1 MSLQKRFK
9 SRYPKANFA
18 DFKTEDFFGKPNI
31 FFHNKAGDEETA
43 VFDDD
48 GKDFRSSI
56 YFSKEMKRQLG
67 LAPGFPLELTHNPN
81 PKLEIPAV
89 PFNSET
95 RESGALKDA
104 LVQQEIYVTPSD
116 KFKIKFRDIF
126 TDTVITHRSSHE
138 SRRWLAGPNF
148 EYFPQQ
154 LNFAFFCAT
163 TGCGL
168 SRRILFE
175 DKMRDGKNDL
185 TDSELILP
193 PQVRSFFWF
202 HVYFTVRRILF
213 ELGGVQN
220 SLPLPGDSAFS
231 QTENKYDIPS
241 FERICAEFG
250 ISPNADFRFT
260 RGSNHDLG
268 SVFEYFTNSGYIKT
282 PFKYPSKETKFED
295 EGGRASDGNL
305 VPYIENTEARNQY
318 EYFLCPVSHGLT
330 SAGLSRINQSIE
342 SFCYAILGSQVDAR
356 SSISG
361 SQGSAIETQRQFL
374 SMVEDAIRNPDISKS
389 VQRFQLAIESAKVRL
404 DLAISPGLWLL
415 PSKMVVNTE
424 SVVGYNNKLKK
435 ATSFMRIGVNSDLN
449 IPVRRSAPKH
459 NFGSGAVKLPH
470 SGVETQETKETR
482 VPKSDSE
489 AGVKLRTKE
498 KQVPK
503 SDSDNKREASE
514 AAGEAS
520 DSKAGA
526 KLRTHCFNF
535 ARDQFECFDYCRRW
549 VSLVSFQMNLS
560 LLFGAFDLLLSRSD
574 YARTNTG
581 WLNFQKII
589 HPVFIFNESTIPS
602 EGLWPE
608 PSSELYEFA
617 TLRLFASFVYDFVAI
632 KSPLNLTSLNKF
644 EIPRGRHANR

>member
-31 FFHNKAGDEETA
+31 FFREGDEGTT

-95 RESGALKDA
+95 LNTIKDA
-104 LVQQEIYVTPSD
+104 LVQQEIYVTPSE

-148 EYFPQQ
+148 EYWPQT

-163 TGCGL
+163 TGCGV

-213 ELGGVQN
+213 ELGGPQN
-220 SLPLPGDSAFS
+220 FLPLPGDTAFN

-260 RGSNHDLG
+260 RGDNHGLG
-268 SVFEYFTNSGYIKT
+268 SVFEYFTNSGYTKT

-342 SFCYAILGSQVDAR
+342 SFCYAILGSQVDVR

-374 SMVEDAIRNPDISKS
+374 SMVESAIRNPGISKS

-459 NFGSGAVKLPH
+459 NLGSRAVKLPH
-470 SGVETQETKETR
+470 SGVETR
-482 VPKSDSE
+482 VVKSDSG
-489 AGVKLRTKE
+489 AGAKLRTKE
-498 KQVPK
+498 KQVAK
-503 SDSDNKREASE
+503 SKTSDRESGDRESGDRESGDRESGDSGAGVTKRNK
-514 AAGEAS
+514 
-520 DSKAGA
+520 D
-526 KLRTHCFNF
+526 CFNF
-535 ARDQFECFDYCRRW
+535 AREQFECFDYCRRR
-549 VSLVSFQMNLS
+549 VSLVSFQMT
-560 LLFGAFDLLLSRSD
+560 FDLL
-574 YARTNTG
+574 
-581 WLNFQKII
+581 
-589 HPVFIFNESTIPS
+589 
-602 EGLWPE
+602 
-608 PSSELYEFA
+608 
-617 TLRLFASFVYDFVAI
+617 
-632 KSPLNLTSLNKF
+632 
-644 EIPRGRHANR
+644 

>member
-1 MSLQKRFK
+1 M
-9 SRYPKANFA
+9 
-18 DFKTEDFFGKPNI
+18 
-31 FFHNKAGDEETA
+31 
-43 VFDDD
+43 FDDD

-56 YFSKEMKRQLG
+56 FFSKEMKRQLG

-81 PKLEIPAV
+81 PKLEIPTV

-95 RESGALKDA
+95 DNSETLNTIKDA

-148 EYFPQQ
+148 EYWPQQ
-154 LNFAFFCAT
+154 LNFAFFIAT
-163 TGCGL
+163 TGCGV

-175 DKMRDGKNDL
+175 DKMRYGKNDL
-185 TDSELILP
+185 TDSELKIP

-213 ELGGVQN
+213 ELGGPQN
-220 SLPLPGDSAFS
+220 SLPLPGDTAFS

-260 RGSNHDLG
+260 RGDNHGLG
-268 SVFEYFTNSGYIKT
+268 SVFEYFSYSGYTKT
-282 PFKYPSKETKFED
+282 PFKYPSKETKFAD

-342 SFCYAILGSQVDAR
+342 SFCYAILGSQVDVR

-389 VQRFQLAIESAKVRL
+389 VQRFQLAIQSAKVRL

-449 IPVRRSAPKH
+449 IPVRRSAQKH
-459 NFGSGAVKLPH
+459 NLGSRTVKLPH
-470 SGVETQETKETR
+470 SGVETR
-482 VPKSDSE
+482 VVKS
-489 AGVKLRTKE
+489 GTKE
-498 KQVPK
+498 KQVVK
-503 SDSDNKREASE
+503 SKTSEKSKTTETRDSETGDSGAGVTKETSE
-514 AAGEAS
+514 TKTVSTSHETNLNVLIIVAGGLAW
-520 DSKAGA
+520 
-526 KLRTHCFNF
+526 F
-535 ARDQFECFDYCRRW
+535 
-549 VSLVSFQMNLS
+549 
-560 LLFGAFDLLLSRSD
+560 LFR
-574 YARTNTG
+574 
-581 WLNFQKII
+581 
-589 HPVFIFNESTIPS
+589 
-602 EGLWPE
+602 
-608 PSSELYEFA
+608 
-617 TLRLFASFVYDFVAI
+617 
-632 KSPLNLTSLNKF
+632 
-644 EIPRGRHANR
+644 

>member
-9 SRYPKANFA
+9 ARYPKANFA
-18 DFKTEDFFGKPNI
+18 DFKTGDFFGKPNI
-31 FFHNKAGDEETA
+31 FFQEGDEGTT

-89 PFNSET
+89 PFNSEAGKASET
-95 RESGALKDA
+95 LNTIKDN
-104 LVQQEIYVTPSD
+104 LVQQEIYVTPSE
-116 KFKIKFRDIF
+116 KFKINFRDIF

-148 EYFPQQ
+148 EYWPQT
-154 LNFAFFCAT
+154 LNCVFYCAT
-163 TGCGL
+163 TGCGV

-185 TDSELILP
+185 TDSELKIP

-213 ELGGVQN
+213 ELGGPQN
-220 SLPLPGDSAFS
+220 SLPLPGDTAFS

-260 RGSNHDLG
+260 RGDNHGLG
-268 SVFEYFTNSGYIKT
+268 SVFEYFSYSGYTKT

-342 SFCYAILGSQVDAR
+342 SFCYAILGSQVDVR
-356 SSISG
+356 SSIAG

-389 VQRFQLAIESAKVRL
+389 VQRFQLAIEGAKVRL

-449 IPVRRSAPKH
+449 IPVRRSAPNH
-459 NFGSGAVKLPH
+459 NLGSRAVKLPH
-470 SGVETQETKETR
+470 SGVETR
-482 VPKSDSE
+482 VVKS
-489 AGVKLRTKE
+489 RTKE
-498 KQVPK
+498 KQVVK
-503 SDSDNKREASE
+503 SNS
-514 AAGEAS
+514 G
-520 DSKAGA
+520 AGA
-526 KLRTHCFNF
+526 KHRTSEKSKTTET
-535 ARDQFECFDYCRRW
+535 RDRESGVAAASETKT
-549 VSLVSFQMNLS
+549 VSTSHETNLNV
-560 LLFGAFDLLLSRSD
+560 LIIVAGGLAWFLFR
-574 YARTNTG
+574 
-581 WLNFQKII
+581 
-589 HPVFIFNESTIPS
+589 
-602 EGLWPE
+602 
-608 PSSELYEFA
+608 
-617 TLRLFASFVYDFVAI
+617 
-632 KSPLNLTSLNKF
+632 
-644 EIPRGRHANR
+644 

>member
-9 SRYPKANFA
+9 ARYPKANFA
-18 DFKTEDFFGKPNI
+18 DFKTGDFFGKPNI
-31 FFHNKAGDEETA
+31 FFQEGDEGTT

-95 RESGALKDA
+95 LNSEAGGTGALKDN
-104 LVQQEIYVTPSD
+104 LVEQEIYVTPSE

-148 EYFPQQ
+148 EYWPQT
-154 LNFAFFCAT
+154 LNFAFFCAM
-163 TGCGL
+163 TGCGV

-185 TDSELILP
+185 TDSELKIP

-220 SLPLPGDSAFS
+220 SLPLPGDTAFS

-260 RGSNHDLG
+260 RGDNHGLG
-268 SVFEYFTNSGYIKT
+268 SVFEYFSYSGYTKT
-282 PFKYPSKETKFED
+282 PFKYPSKETKFAD

-305 VPYIENTEARNQY
+305 VPYIENTESRNQY

-342 SFCYAILGSQVDAR
+342 SFCYAILGSQVDVR

-374 SMVEDAIRNPDISKS
+374 SMVEDAIRNPEISKS

-435 ATSFMRIGVNSDLN
+435 ATKRMRIGVNSDLN
-449 IPVRRSAPKH
+449 IPVRRSTQKH
-459 NFGSGAVKLPH
+459 NLGSRAVKLPH
-470 SGVETQETKETR
+470 SGVETQDSGAGATAELEKDKHRTKETQ
-482 VPKSDSE
+482 VVKSEKSE
-489 AGVKLRTKE
+489 KSEVKAVSTSHENNLN
-498 KQVPK
+498 VLIIV
-503 SDSDNKREASE
+503 
-514 AAGEAS
+514 
-520 DSKAGA
+520 AGA
-526 KLRTHCFNF
+526 LAWF
-535 ARDQFECFDYCRRW
+535 
-549 VSLVSFQMNLS
+549 
-560 LLFGAFDLLLSRSD
+560 LFR
-574 YARTNTG
+574 
-581 WLNFQKII
+581 
-589 HPVFIFNESTIPS
+589 
-602 EGLWPE
+602 
-608 PSSELYEFA
+608 
-617 TLRLFASFVYDFVAI
+617 
-632 KSPLNLTSLNKF
+632 
-644 EIPRGRHANR
+644 

>member
-31 FFHNKAGDEETA
+31 FFREGDEETA

-48 GKDFRSSI
+48 GKDFRPSI

-89 PFNSET
+89 PFNGEAAT
-95 RESGALKDA
+95 GTLKDA

-126 TDTVITHRSSHE
+126 TDTVITHKSSHE

-148 EYFPQQ
+148 EYWPQT
-154 LNFAFFCAT
+154 LNFAFFAAT
-163 TGCGL
+163 TGCGV

-185 TDSELILP
+185 TDSELKLP

-213 ELGGVQN
+213 ELGGPQN
-220 SLPLPGDSAFS
+220 SLPLPGDTAFS

-260 RGSNHDLG
+260 RGDNHGLG
-268 SVFEYFTNSGYIKT
+268 SVFEYFTNSGYTKT

-342 SFCYAILGSQVDAR
+342 SFCYAILGSQVDVR
-356 SSISG
+356 SSIAG

-435 ATSFMRIGVNSDLN
+435 ATTFMRIGVNSDLN
-449 IPVRRSAPKH
+449 IPVRRSALKH
-459 NFGSGAVKLPH
+459 NLGSRAVKLPH
-470 SGVETQETKETR
+470 SGVETQ
-482 VPKSDSE
+482 
-489 AGVKLRTKE
+489 GTKE
-498 KQVPK
+498 KQV
-503 SDSDNKREASE
+503 A
-514 AAGEAS
+514 
-520 DSKAGA
+520 
-526 KLRTHCFNF
+526 
-535 ARDQFECFDYCRRW
+535 
-549 VSLVSFQMNLS
+549 
-560 LLFGAFDLLLSRSD
+560 
-574 YARTNTG
+574 
-581 WLNFQKII
+581 
-589 HPVFIFNESTIPS
+589 
-602 EGLWPE
+602 
-608 PSSELYEFA
+608 
-617 TLRLFASFVYDFVAI
+617 
-632 KSPLNLTSLNKF
+632 
-644 EIPRGRHANR
+644 

>member
-9 SRYPKANFA
+9 ARYPKANFA

-31 FFHNKAGDEETA
+31 FFHNKAGEGTA

-56 YFSKEMKRQLG
+56 YFSNEMKRQLG

-89 PFNSET
+89 PFNSEVSET
-95 RESGALKDA
+95 GPALHTLKDA
-104 LVQQEIYVTPSD
+104 LVQQEIYVTPSE

-148 EYFPQQ
+148 EYWPQT
-154 LNFAFFCAT
+154 LNFAFFAAT
-163 TGCGL
+163 TGCGV

-185 TDSELILP
+185 TDSELKLP

-220 SLPLPGDSAFS
+220 SLPLPGDTAFN

-250 ISPNADFRFT
+250 ISPNSDFRFT
-260 RGSNHDLG
+260 RGDNHGLG
-268 SVFEYFTNSGYIKT
+268 SVFEYFTNSGYTKT

-305 VPYIENTEARNQY
+305 VPYIQNTEARNQY

-342 SFCYAILGSQVDAR
+342 SFCYAILGSQVDVR

-449 IPVRRSAPKH
+449 IPLRRSAQKH
-459 NFGSGAVKLPH
+459 NFGRGAVKLPH
-470 SGVETQETKETR
+470 SGVERKHIEVGTSENNATAELEKAKQQAETKETQ
-482 VPKSDSE
+482 VVKSEKSE
-489 AGVKLRTKE
+489 TSGSDRESGDRESGV
-498 KQVPK
+498 
-503 SDSDNKREASE
+503 
-514 AAGEAS
+514 AA
-520 DSKAGA
+520 AGA
-526 KLRTHCFNF
+526 KLRTKT
-535 ARDQFECFDYCRRW
+535 
-549 VSLVSFQMNLS
+549 VSTSHENNLNV
-560 LLFGAFDLLLSRSD
+560 LIIIAGGLAWFLFR
-574 YARTNTG
+574 
-581 WLNFQKII
+581 
-589 HPVFIFNESTIPS
+589 
-602 EGLWPE
+602 
-608 PSSELYEFA
+608 
-617 TLRLFASFVYDFVAI
+617 
-632 KSPLNLTSLNKF
+632 
-644 EIPRGRHANR
+644 

>member
-9 SRYPKANFA
+9 ARYPKANFA
-18 DFKTEDFFGKPNI
+18 DFKTGDFFGKPNI
-31 FFHNKAGDEETA
+31 FFQEGDEGTT

-67 LAPGFPLELTHNPN
+67 LAPGFPLELTYNPN

-89 PFNSET
+89 PFNSEKLNSDSGAG
-95 RESGALKDA
+95 ESQAGGTGALKDA
-104 LVQQEIYVTPSD
+104 LVQQEIYVTPSE

-148 EYFPQQ
+148 EYWPQT
-154 LNFAFFCAT
+154 LNFAFFIAT
-163 TGCGL
+163 TGCGV

-185 TDSELILP
+185 TDSELKIP

-213 ELGGVQN
+213 ELGGPQN
-220 SLPLPGDSAFS
+220 SLPLPEDTAFS

-260 RGSNHDLG
+260 RGDNHGLG
-268 SVFEYFTNSGYIKT
+268 SVFEYFSYSGYTKT

-342 SFCYAILGSQVDAR
+342 SFCYAILGSKVDVR

-389 VQRFQLAIESAKVRL
+389 VQRFQLAIQSAKVRL

-435 ATSFMRIGVNSDLN
+435 ATTFMRIGVNSDLN

-459 NFGSGAVKLPH
+459 NLGSRAVKLPH
-470 SGVETQETKETR
+470 SGVETR
-482 VPKSDSE
+482 VVKS
-489 AGVKLRTKE
+489 KTKE

-503 SDSDNKREASE
+503 SNS
-514 AAGEAS
+514 G
-520 DSKAGA
+520 AGA
-526 KLRTHCFNF
+526 TAELEKAKHRTSEKSKTTET
-535 ARDQFECFDYCRRW
+535 RDSETGD
-549 VSLVSFQMNLS
+549 S
-560 LLFGAFDLLLSRSD
+560 GAGVTR
-574 YARTNTG
+574 
-581 WLNFQKII
+581 
-589 HPVFIFNESTIPS
+589 E
-602 EGLWPE
+602 
-608 PSSELYEFA
+608 SSETKTVSTSHETNLNVLIIVAGGLAWF
-617 TLRLFASFVYDFVAI
+617 LF
-632 KSPLNLTSLNKF
+632 
-644 EIPRGRHANR
+644 R

>member
-9 SRYPKANFA
+9 ARYPKANFA
-18 DFKTEDFFGKPNI
+18 DFKTGDFFGKPNI
-31 FFHNKAGDEETA
+31 FFHNKAGDSEAGDEGTT

-89 PFNSET
+89 PFNSEAAYT
-95 RESGALKDA
+95 LKDA
-104 LVQQEIYVTPSD
+104 LVQQEIYVTPSE

-148 EYFPQQ
+148 EYWPQT
-154 LNFAFFCAT
+154 LNFAFFIAT
-163 TGCGL
+163 TGCGV

-185 TDSELILP
+185 TDSELKIP

-213 ELGGVQN
+213 ELGGPQN
-220 SLPLPGDSAFS
+220 SLPLPGDTAFS

-250 ISPNADFRFT
+250 ISPNTDFRFT
-260 RGSNHDLG
+260 RGDNHGLG
-268 SVFEYFTNSGYIKT
+268 SVFEYFTNSGYTKT
-282 PFKYPSKETKFED
+282 SYEYPSKETKFED
-295 EGGRASDGNL
+295 GGSASDGNL
-305 VPYIENTEARNQY
+305 VPYIQNTEARNQY

-342 SFCYAILGSQVDAR
+342 SFCYAILGSQVDVR

-435 ATSFMRIGVNSDLN
+435 ATTFMRIGINSDLN
-449 IPVRRSAPKH
+449 IPVRRSTQKH
-459 NFGSGAVKLPH
+459 NLGSRAVKLPH
-470 SGVETQETKETR
+470 SGVETQNNNQENKATETAKPER
-482 VPKSDSE
+482 SSDPATADAEPGKPE
-489 AGVKLRTKE
+489 ATENLEKAKLRTKTVSTSHE
-498 KQVPK
+498 NNLNVLIII
-503 SDSDNKREASE
+503 
-514 AAGEAS
+514 AGGLAW
-520 DSKAGA
+520 
-526 KLRTHCFNF
+526 F
-535 ARDQFECFDYCRRW
+535 
-549 VSLVSFQMNLS
+549 
-560 LLFGAFDLLLSRSD
+560 LFR
-574 YARTNTG
+574 
-581 WLNFQKII
+581 
-589 HPVFIFNESTIPS
+589 
-602 EGLWPE
+602 
-608 PSSELYEFA
+608 
-617 TLRLFASFVYDFVAI
+617 
-632 KSPLNLTSLNKF
+632 
-644 EIPRGRHANR
+644 

>member
-18 DFKTEDFFGKPNI
+18 DFKTGDFFGKPNI
-31 FFHNKAGDEETA
+31 FFHNKADEETA

-67 LAPGFPLELTHNPN
+67 LAPGFPLELFHNPN

-95 RESGALKDA
+95 RDRESGTSLNTLKDA
-104 LVQQEIYVTPSD
+104 LVQQEIYVTPSE
-116 KFKIKFRDIF
+116 KFKIKFRDII

-148 EYFPQQ
+148 EYWPQQ

-163 TGCGL
+163 TGCGV
-168 SRRILFE
+168 SQRILFE

-185 TDSELILP
+185 TDSELKLP

-213 ELGGVQN
+213 ELGGPQN
-220 SLPLPGDSAFS
+220 SLPLPGDTAFS

-250 ISPNADFRFT
+250 ISPNADLRFT
-260 RGSNHDLG
+260 RGDNHGLG
-268 SVFEYFTNSGYIKT
+268 SVFEYFTNSGYTKT
-282 PFKYPSKETKFED
+282 PYEYPSKETKFED

-305 VPYIENTEARNQY
+305 VPYIQNTEARNQY

-342 SFCYAILGSQVDAR
+342 SFCYTILGSQVDVR

-374 SMVEDAIRNPDISKS
+374 AMIEDAIRNPDISKS

-435 ATSFMRIGVNSDLN
+435 ATGFMRIGVNSDLN
-449 IPVRRSAPKH
+449 IPVRRSTQKH
-459 NFGSGAVKLPH
+459 NFGRGAVKLPH
-470 SGVETQETKETR
+470 SGVETQNNNQENKVKETETAKPER
-482 VPKSDSE
+482 SSDPATADAEPGKLEKAKQQATETVKPERSSDPATAE
-489 AGVKLRTKE
+489 QAKLRTKTVSTSHE
-498 KQVPK
+498 NNLNVLIII
-503 SDSDNKREASE
+503 
-514 AAGEAS
+514 AGGLAW
-520 DSKAGA
+520 
-526 KLRTHCFNF
+526 F
-535 ARDQFECFDYCRRW
+535 
-549 VSLVSFQMNLS
+549 
-560 LLFGAFDLLLSRSD
+560 LFR
-574 YARTNTG
+574 
-581 WLNFQKII
+581 
-589 HPVFIFNESTIPS
+589 
-602 EGLWPE
+602 
-608 PSSELYEFA
+608 
-617 TLRLFASFVYDFVAI
+617 
-632 KSPLNLTSLNKF
+632 
-644 EIPRGRHANR
+644 

>member
-9 SRYPKANFA
+9 ARYPKANFA
-18 DFKTEDFFGKPNI
+18 DFKTGDFFGKPNI
-31 FFHNKAGDEETA
+31 FFHSEAGDGTT

-56 YFSKEMKRQLG
+56 FFSKEMKRQLG

-89 PFNSET
+89 PFHDET
-95 RESGALKDA
+95 HESGALKDN
-104 LVQQEIYVTPSD
+104 LVEQEIYVTPSE

-148 EYFPQQ
+148 EYWPQA

-163 TGCGL
+163 TGCGV
-168 SRRILFE
+168 SRRILIE

-185 TDSELILP
+185 TDSELKIP

-213 ELGGVQN
+213 ELGGPQN
-220 SLPLPGDSAFS
+220 SLPLPGDTAFS

-260 RGSNHDLG
+260 KGDNHGLG
-268 SVFEYFTNSGYIKT
+268 SVFEYFSYSGYTKT
-282 PFKYPSKETKFED
+282 PYDYPSKETKFAD

-305 VPYIENTEARNQY
+305 VPYIENIEARNQY

-342 SFCYAILGSQVDAR
+342 SFCYAILGSQVDVR

-374 SMVEDAIRNPDISKS
+374 SMVEDAIRNPNISKS
-389 VQRFQLAIESAKVRL
+389 VQRFQLAIQSAKVRL

-435 ATSFMRIGVNSDLN
+435 ATTFMRIGVNSDLN
-449 IPVRRSAPKH
+449 IPVRRSTQKH
-459 NFGSGAVKLPH
+459 NLGSRAVKLPH
-470 SGVETQETKETR
+470 SGVETQNSVAGATADAETQSSSQPGKPEKAKIRTKETQ
-482 VPKSDSE
+482 VVKSEKSEKIEKNEKSE
-489 AGVKLRTKE
+489 AKAVSTSHENNLN
-498 KQVPK
+498 VLIIV
-503 SDSDNKREASE
+503 
-514 AAGEAS
+514 
-520 DSKAGA
+520 AGA
-526 KLRTHCFNF
+526 LAWF
-535 ARDQFECFDYCRRW
+535 
-549 VSLVSFQMNLS
+549 
-560 LLFGAFDLLLSRSD
+560 LFR
-574 YARTNTG
+574 
-581 WLNFQKII
+581 
-589 HPVFIFNESTIPS
+589 
-602 EGLWPE
+602 
-608 PSSELYEFA
+608 
-617 TLRLFASFVYDFVAI
+617 
-632 KSPLNLTSLNKF
+632 
-644 EIPRGRHANR
+644 

>member
-31 FFHNKAGDEETA
+31 FFREGDEETA

-89 PFNSET
+89 PFNSDNSET
-95 RESGALKDA
+95 GAALHTLKDA

-126 TDTVITHRSSHE
+126 SDTVICHRSSHE

-148 EYFPQQ
+148 EYYPQQ

-163 TGCGL
+163 TGCGV

-175 DKMRDGKNDL
+175 DKMREGKNDL

-220 SLPLPGDSAFS
+220 SLPLPGDPAFN

-241 FERICAEFG
+241 FEHICAEFG

-260 RGSNHDLG
+260 RGDNHGLG

-342 SFCYAILGSQVDAR
+342 AFCYSILGSQVDVR
-356 SSISG
+356 SSIAG
-361 SQGSAIETQRQFL
+361 SQGSSIETQRQFL
-374 SMVEDAIRNPDISKS
+374 SMVEDAIRNPDLGKS

-404 DLAISPGLWLL
+404 DLAICPGTWLL

-435 ATSFMRIGVNSDLN
+435 ATSFMKIGVNSDLN

-470 SGVETQETKETR
+470 SRVETQETKE
-482 VPKSDSE
+482 KQ
-489 AGVKLRTKE
+489 VKQPVKHAETKE
-498 KQVPK
+498 KQVTK
-503 SDSDNKREASE
+503 SETKTVSTSHETNLNVLIIV
-514 AAGEAS
+514 AGGLAW
-520 DSKAGA
+520 
-526 KLRTHCFNF
+526 F
-535 ARDQFECFDYCRRW
+535 
-549 VSLVSFQMNLS
+549 
-560 LLFGAFDLLLSRSD
+560 LFR
-574 YARTNTG
+574 
-581 WLNFQKII
+581 
-589 HPVFIFNESTIPS
+589 
-602 EGLWPE
+602 
-608 PSSELYEFA
+608 
-617 TLRLFASFVYDFVAI
+617 
-632 KSPLNLTSLNKF
+632 
-644 EIPRGRHANR
+644 

>member
-9 SRYPKANFA
+9 ARYPKANFA
-18 DFKTEDFFGKPNI
+18 DFKTGDFFGKPNI
-31 FFHNKAGDEETA
+31 FFHNKAGDGTT

-56 YFSKEMKRQLG
+56 FFSKEMKRQLG
-67 LAPGFPLELTHNPN
+67 LAPGFPLELTYNPN

-95 RESGALKDA
+95 INTIKEN

-126 TDTVITHRSSHE
+126 TDTVITHKSSHE

-148 EYFPQQ
+148 EYWPQT

-163 TGCGL
+163 TGCGV

-185 TDSELILP
+185 TDSELKIP

-213 ELGGVQN
+213 ELGGPQN
-220 SLPLPGDSAFS
+220 SLPLPGDTAFS

-260 RGSNHDLG
+260 RGDNHGLG
-268 SVFEYFTNSGYIKT
+268 SVFEYFSYSGYTKT
-282 PFKYPSKETKFED
+282 PFKYPSKETKFAD

-305 VPYIENTEARNQY
+305 VPYIQNTEARNQY

-342 SFCYAILGSQVDAR
+342 SFCYAILGSQVDVR

-374 SMVEDAIRNPDISKS
+374 SMVEDAIRNPNISKS
-389 VQRFQLAIESAKVRL
+389 VQRFQLAIQSAKVRL

-424 SVVGYNNKLKK
+424 SVVGYSNKLKK
-435 ATSFMRIGVNSDLN
+435 ATTFMRIGVNSDLN
-449 IPVRRSAPKH
+449 IPVRRSAQKH
-459 NFGSGAVKLPH
+459 NLGSRAVKLPH
-470 SGVETQETKETR
+470 SGVETK
-482 VPKSDSE
+482 DSG
-489 AGVKLRTKE
+489 AGATADAEPGKLEKAKHRTKE
-498 KQVPK
+498 KQVVK
-503 SDSDNKREASE
+503 SRTKETQVSKSKTRETRDSETKETSE
-514 AAGEAS
+514 TKTVSTSHETNLNVLIIVAGGLAW
-520 DSKAGA
+520 
-526 KLRTHCFNF
+526 F
-535 ARDQFECFDYCRRW
+535 
-549 VSLVSFQMNLS
+549 
-560 LLFGAFDLLLSRSD
+560 LFR
-574 YARTNTG
+574 
-581 WLNFQKII
+581 
-589 HPVFIFNESTIPS
+589 
-602 EGLWPE
+602 
-608 PSSELYEFA
+608 
-617 TLRLFASFVYDFVAI
+617 
-632 KSPLNLTSLNKF
+632 
-644 EIPRGRHANR
+644 

>member
-9 SRYPKANFA
+9 ARYPKANFA

-31 FFHNKAGDEETA
+31 FFHSEAHKAGEAGEADEETA

-89 PFNSET
+89 PFNSEAASET
-95 RESGALKDA
+95 LNTIKDA
-104 LVQQEIYVTPSD
+104 LVQQEIYVTPGE

-148 EYFPQQ
+148 EYWPQT
-154 LNFAFFCAT
+154 LNFAFYCAT
-163 TGCGL
+163 TGCGV

-185 TDSELILP
+185 TDSEAKLP

-213 ELGGVQN
+213 ELGGPQN
-220 SLPLPGDSAFS
+220 SLPLPGDTAFN

-260 RGSNHDLG
+260 RGDNHGLG
-268 SVFEYFTNSGYIKT
+268 CVFEYFTNSGYTKT

-342 SFCYAILGSQVDAR
+342 SFCYAILGSQVDVR

-435 ATSFMRIGVNSDLN
+435 ATTFMRIGVNSDLN
-449 IPVRRSAPKH
+449 IPVRRSAQKH
-459 NFGSGAVKLPH
+459 NFGRGAVKLPH
-470 SGVETQETKETR
+470 SGVETQNNNQENKATENPAKQQATATENPATADAEPGKLEKAKTSHENNLN
-482 VPKSDSE
+482 VLIII
-489 AGVKLRTKE
+489 AGGL
-498 KQVPK
+498 
-503 SDSDNKREASE
+503 AW
-514 AAGEAS
+514 
-520 DSKAGA
+520 
-526 KLRTHCFNF
+526 F
-535 ARDQFECFDYCRRW
+535 
-549 VSLVSFQMNLS
+549 
-560 LLFGAFDLLLSRSD
+560 LFR
-574 YARTNTG
+574 
-581 WLNFQKII
+581 
-589 HPVFIFNESTIPS
+589 
-602 EGLWPE
+602 
-608 PSSELYEFA
+608 
-617 TLRLFASFVYDFVAI
+617 
-632 KSPLNLTSLNKF
+632 
-644 EIPRGRHANR
+644 

>member
-9 SRYPKANFA
+9 ARYPKANFA
-18 DFKTEDFFGKPNI
+18 DFKTGDFFGKPNI
-31 FFHNKAGDEETA
+31 FFHSEAGEGTT

-56 YFSKEMKRQLG
+56 FFSKEMKRQLG

-89 PFNSET
+89 PFNSEADNSET
-95 RESGALKDA
+95 LNTIKDN
-104 LVQQEIYVTPSD
+104 LVEQEIYVTPSE
-116 KFKIKFRDIF
+116 KFKINFRDIF

-148 EYFPQQ
+148 EYWPQT

-163 TGCGL
+163 TGCGV

-185 TDSELILP
+185 TDSELKIP

-213 ELGGVQN
+213 ELGGPQN
-220 SLPLPGDSAFS
+220 SLPLPGDTAFS

-260 RGSNHDLG
+260 RGDNHGLG
-268 SVFEYFTNSGYIKT
+268 SVFEYFSYSGYTKT
-282 PFKYPSKETKFED
+282 PFKYPSKETKFAD

-342 SFCYAILGSQVDAR
+342 SFCYAILGSQVDVR

-374 SMVEDAIRNPDISKS
+374 SMVEDAIRNPNISKS
-389 VQRFQLAIESAKVRL
+389 VQRFQLAIQSAKVRL

-435 ATSFMRIGVNSDLN
+435 ATTFMRIGVNSDLN
-449 IPVRRSAPKH
+449 IPVRRSTQKH
-459 NFGSGAVKLPH
+459 NLGSRAVKLPH
-470 SGVETQETKETR
+470 SGVETQ
-482 VPKSDSE
+482 DSG
-489 AGVKLRTKE
+489 AGATAELEKAKHRTKE
-498 KQVPK
+498 KQVVK
-503 SDSDNKREASE
+503 SRTKEKQVSKSKTRETRDSETRE
-514 AAGEAS
+514 
-520 DSKAGA
+520 
-526 KLRTHCFNF
+526 
-535 ARDQFECFDYCRRW
+535 
-549 VSLVSFQMNLS
+549 
-560 LLFGAFDLLLSRSD
+560 
-574 YARTNTG
+574 
-581 WLNFQKII
+581 
-589 HPVFIFNESTIPS
+589 
-602 EGLWPE
+602 
-608 PSSELYEFA
+608 SSETKTVSTSHETNLNVLIIVAGGLAWF
-617 TLRLFASFVYDFVAI
+617 LF
-632 KSPLNLTSLNKF
+632 
-644 EIPRGRHANR
+644 R

>member
-9 SRYPKANFA
+9 ARYPKANFA
-18 DFKTEDFFGKPNI
+18 DFKTGDFFGKPNI
-31 FFHNKAGDEETA
+31 FFHSEAGDGTT

-56 YFSKEMKRQLG
+56 FFSKEMKRQLG

-89 PFNSET
+89 PFHDET
-95 RESGALKDA
+95 RESGALKDN
-104 LVQQEIYVTPSD
+104 LVEQEIYVTPSE

-148 EYFPQQ
+148 EYWPQT

-163 TGCGL
+163 TGCGV
-168 SRRILFE
+168 SRRILIE

-185 TDSELILP
+185 TDSELKIP

-213 ELGGVQN
+213 ELGGPQN
-220 SLPLPGDSAFS
+220 SLPLPGDTAFS

-260 RGSNHDLG
+260 RGDNHGLG
-268 SVFEYFTNSGYIKT
+268 SVFEYFSYSGYTKT
-282 PFKYPSKETKFED
+282 PYDYPSKETKFAD

-305 VPYIENTEARNQY
+305 VPYIENIEARNQY

-342 SFCYAILGSQVDAR
+342 SFCYAILGSQVDVR

-374 SMVEDAIRNPDISKS
+374 SMVEDAIRNPNISKS
-389 VQRFQLAIESAKVRL
+389 VQRFQLAIQSAKVRL

-435 ATSFMRIGVNSDLN
+435 ATTFMRIGVNSDLN
-449 IPVRRSAPKH
+449 IPVRRSVQKH
-459 NFGSGAVKLPH
+459 NLGSRAVKLPH
-470 SGVETQETKETR
+470 SGVETQNSVAGATADAETQSSSQPGKPEKAKIRTKETQ
-482 VPKSDSE
+482 VVKSEKSEKIEKNEKSE
-489 AGVKLRTKE
+489 AKAVSTSHENNLN
-498 KQVPK
+498 VLIIV
-503 SDSDNKREASE
+503 
-514 AAGEAS
+514 
-520 DSKAGA
+520 AGA
-526 KLRTHCFNF
+526 LAWF
-535 ARDQFECFDYCRRW
+535 
-549 VSLVSFQMNLS
+549 
-560 LLFGAFDLLLSRSD
+560 LFR
-574 YARTNTG
+574 
-581 WLNFQKII
+581 
-589 HPVFIFNESTIPS
+589 
-602 EGLWPE
+602 
-608 PSSELYEFA
+608 
-617 TLRLFASFVYDFVAI
+617 
-632 KSPLNLTSLNKF
+632 
-644 EIPRGRHANR
+644 

>member
-43 VFDDD
+43 VFDDN

-95 RESGALKDA
+95 RESGAALHTLKDA

-126 TDTVITHRSSHE
+126 SDTVITHRSSHE

-163 TGCGL
+163 TGCGV

-220 SLPLPGDSAFS
+220 SLPLPGDPAFS

-260 RGSNHDLG
+260 RGDNHGLG
-268 SVFEYFTNSGYIKT
+268 SVFEYFTNSGYTKT

-330 SAGLSRINQSIE
+330 SAGLSRIDQSIE
-342 SFCYAILGSQVDAR
+342 SFCYAILGSQVNIR
-356 SSISG
+356 SSIAG
-361 SQGSAIETQRQFL
+361 SQGSSIETQREFL
-374 SMVEDAIRNPDISKS
+374 SLVEDAIRNPDLGKS

-404 DLAISPGLWLL
+404 DLAISPGTWLL

-435 ATSFMRIGVNSDLN
+435 ATSFMKIGINSDLN
-449 IPVRRSAPKH
+449 IPVRRSTQKH
-459 NFGSGAVKLPH
+459 NFGRGAVKLPH
-470 SGVETQETKETR
+470 SGVETQNNNQENKAKQATAKQAETKETQ
-482 VPKSDSE
+482 VVKSETSE
-489 AGVKLRTKE
+489 TKTVSTSHENNLNVLIIIAGGL
-498 KQVPK
+498 
-503 SDSDNKREASE
+503 AW
-514 AAGEAS
+514 
-520 DSKAGA
+520 
-526 KLRTHCFNF
+526 F
-535 ARDQFECFDYCRRW
+535 
-549 VSLVSFQMNLS
+549 
-560 LLFGAFDLLLSRSD
+560 LFR
-574 YARTNTG
+574 
-581 WLNFQKII
+581 
-589 HPVFIFNESTIPS
+589 
-602 EGLWPE
+602 
-608 PSSELYEFA
+608 
-617 TLRLFASFVYDFVAI
+617 
-632 KSPLNLTSLNKF
+632 
-644 EIPRGRHANR
+644 

>member
-9 SRYPKANFA
+9 ARYPKANFA
-18 DFKTEDFFGKPNI
+18 DFKTGDFFGKPNI
-31 FFHNKAGDEETA
+31 FFQEGDEGTT

-81 PKLEIPAV
+81 PKLEIPAA
-89 PFNSET
+89 PFHGEASEASKT
-95 RESGALKDA
+95 RETLNTIKDN
-104 LVQQEIYVTPSD
+104 LVQQEIYVTPSE
-116 KFKIKFRDIF
+116 KFKINFRDIF
-126 TDTVITHRSSHE
+126 TDTVITQRSSHE

-148 EYFPQQ
+148 EYWPQT
-154 LNFAFFCAT
+154 LNFAFFVAT
-163 TGCGL
+163 TGCGV

-213 ELGGVQN
+213 ELGGPQN
-220 SLPLPGDSAFS
+220 SLPLPGDTAFS

-260 RGSNHDLG
+260 RGDNHGLG
-268 SVFEYFTNSGYIKT
+268 SVFEYFSYSGYTKT
-282 PFKYPSKETKFED
+282 PFKYPSKETKFKD

-342 SFCYAILGSQVDAR
+342 SFCYAILGSQVDVR
-356 SSISG
+356 SPISG

-374 SMVEDAIRNPDISKS
+374 SMVEDAIRNPDISRS

-435 ATSFMRIGVNSDLN
+435 ATTFMRIGVNSDLN

-459 NFGSGAVKLPH
+459 NLGSRAVKLPH
-470 SGVETQETKETR
+470 SGVETQETKEKQ
-482 VPKSDSE
+482 VVKSNSG
-489 AGVKLRTKE
+489 AGAKHRTKE
-498 KQVPK
+498 TQVPK
-503 SDSDNKREASE
+503 SKTSETRDSETGEAASETREASE
-514 AAGEAS
+514 T
-520 DSKAGA
+520 K
-526 KLRTHCFNF
+526 T
-535 ARDQFECFDYCRRW
+535 
-549 VSLVSFQMNLS
+549 VSTSHENNLNV
-560 LLFGAFDLLLSRSD
+560 L
-574 YARTNTG
+574 
-581 WLNFQKII
+581 II
-589 HPVFIFNESTIPS
+589 V
-602 EGLWPE
+602 
-608 PSSELYEFA
+608 
-617 TLRLFASFVYDFVAI
+617 
-632 KSPLNLTSLNKF
+632 
-644 EIPRGRHANR
+644 

>member
-9 SRYPKANFA
+9 ARYPKANFA
-18 DFKTEDFFGKPNI
+18 DFKTGDFFGKPNI
-31 FFHNKAGDEETA
+31 FFQEGDEGTT

-56 YFSKEMKRQLG
+56 FFSKEMKRQLG

-89 PFNSET
+89 PFNSEADNSET
-95 RESGALKDA
+95 LNTIKDN

-126 TDTVITHRSSHE
+126 TDTVITHKSSHE

-148 EYFPQQ
+148 EYWPQT

-163 TGCGL
+163 TGCGV
-168 SRRILFE
+168 SRRILIE

-185 TDSELILP
+185 TDSELKIP

-213 ELGGVQN
+213 ELGGPQN
-220 SLPLPGDSAFS
+220 SLPLPGDTAFS

-260 RGSNHDLG
+260 RGDNHGLG
-268 SVFEYFTNSGYIKT
+268 SVFEYFSYSGYTKT
-282 PFKYPSKETKFED
+282 PFKYPSKETKFAD

-342 SFCYAILGSQVDAR
+342 SFCYAILGSQVDVR

-389 VQRFQLAIESAKVRL
+389 VQRFQLAIQSAKVRL

-449 IPVRRSAPKH
+449 IPVRRSAQKH
-459 NFGSGAVKLPH
+459 NLGSRAVKLPH
-470 SGVETQETKETR
+470 SGVETQDSGAGATAELEKAKHRTKETQ
-482 VPKSDSE
+482 VVKSEKSE
-489 AGVKLRTKE
+489 KSEKGEKSEKSEVKAVSTSHENNLN
-498 KQVPK
+498 VLIIV
-503 SDSDNKREASE
+503 
-514 AAGEAS
+514 
-520 DSKAGA
+520 AGA
-526 KLRTHCFNF
+526 LAWF
-535 ARDQFECFDYCRRW
+535 
-549 VSLVSFQMNLS
+549 
-560 LLFGAFDLLLSRSD
+560 LFR
-574 YARTNTG
+574 
-581 WLNFQKII
+581 
-589 HPVFIFNESTIPS
+589 
-602 EGLWPE
+602 
-608 PSSELYEFA
+608 
-617 TLRLFASFVYDFVAI
+617 
-632 KSPLNLTSLNKF
+632 
-644 EIPRGRHANR
+644 

>member
-9 SRYPKANFA
+9 ARYPKANFA
-18 DFKTEDFFGKPNI
+18 DFKTGDFFGKPNI
-31 FFHNKAGDEETA
+31 FFRSEAGEGTA

-48 GKDFRSSI
+48 GKDFRPSI
-56 YFSKEMKRQLG
+56 RFSKEMKRQLG

-89 PFNSET
+89 PFHGEASEAAT
-95 RESGALKDA
+95 GALKEA
-104 LVQQEIYVTPSD
+104 LVEQEIYVTPSD

-148 EYFPQQ
+148 EYWPQT

-163 TGCGL
+163 TGCGV
-168 SRRILFE
+168 SRRILIE

-185 TDSELILP
+185 TDSELKLP

-220 SLPLPGDSAFS
+220 SLPLPGDTAFS
-231 QTENKYDIPS
+231 QTENKYNIPS

-260 RGSNHDLG
+260 RGDNHGLG
-268 SVFEYFTNSGYIKT
+268 SVFEYFSYSGYTKT
-282 PFKYPSKETKFED
+282 PFKYPSKETKFAD

-342 SFCYAILGSQVDAR
+342 SFCYAILGSQVDVR

-389 VQRFQLAIESAKVRL
+389 VQRFQLAIQSSKVRL

-435 ATSFMRIGVNSDLN
+435 ATTFMRIGVNSDLN

-459 NFGSGAVKLPH
+459 NLGSRAVKLPH
-470 SGVETQETKETR
+470 SGVETQNSVAGATADAETQSSSQPGK
-482 VPKSDSE
+482 P
-489 AGVKLRTKE
+489 E
-498 KQVPK
+498 K
-503 SDSDNKREASE
+503 
-514 AAGEAS
+514 
-520 DSKAGA
+520 A
-526 KLRTHCFNF
+526 KLRTEETQVVKSEKSEKIEKNEKSE
-535 ARDQFECFDYCRRW
+535 AKA
-549 VSLVSFQMNLS
+549 VSTSHENNLNV
-560 LLFGAFDLLLSRSD
+560 LIIVAGALAWFLFR
-574 YARTNTG
+574 
-581 WLNFQKII
+581 
-589 HPVFIFNESTIPS
+589 
-602 EGLWPE
+602 
-608 PSSELYEFA
+608 
-617 TLRLFASFVYDFVAI
+617 
-632 KSPLNLTSLNKF
+632 
-644 EIPRGRHANR
+644 